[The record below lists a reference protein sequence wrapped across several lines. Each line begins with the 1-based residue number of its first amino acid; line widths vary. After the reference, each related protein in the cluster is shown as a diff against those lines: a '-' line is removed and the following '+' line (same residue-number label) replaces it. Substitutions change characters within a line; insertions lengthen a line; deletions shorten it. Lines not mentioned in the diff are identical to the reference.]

1 MNENIFNR
9 FWRRLKSAFEKGKKG
24 LPENLPSS
32 PTADGKIFRLWNW
45 VLPLLLGL
53 TTGWFAMTCIEMWL
67 EGRNGRNRPVA
78 FTSYLT
84 TSDQDIDA
92 GNITVFLRANP
103 FKVTPMKVPE
113 IAELV
118 SDDAPPPIVGSL
130 ATAILKGTSPG
141 YIAWMED
148 QGTLRLVL
156 VGDSFDVYTLEE
168 VTYLDA
174 TFVKDEDRVVK
185 EITYS
190 KQNPTAPMPSQ
201 RLADVRT
208 VGAGQVVPPDP
219 GRNTPGAISREMV
232 NELLEN
238 PFDELKKVRLRP
250 AENEQG
256 LQIQWIN
263 RDSILA
269 QLGVQKDDVIR
280 AINGIAFRNA
290 MDISNSLSSLMA
302 SDQFVVEVMRNG
314 TPTSLQYVV
323 R

>member
-1 MNENIFNR
+1 MNENIFRR
-9 FWRRLKSAFEKGKKG
+9 FGSKLKSAFKKSEKK
-24 LPENLPSS
+24 LPGSEPS
-32 PTADGKIFRLWNW
+32 TQDADGEIFRLWSW
-45 VLPLLLGL
+45 TLPLLLGL
-53 TTGWFAMTCIEMWL
+53 TVGWFIMTCVEVWL

-78 FTSYLT
+78 YASYLT
-84 TSDQDIDA
+84 TLDQDIDA
-92 GNITVFLRANP
+92 GNITAFLRANP
-103 FKVTPMKVPE
+103 FKVTPMKIPE
-113 IAELV
+113 STELIP
-118 SDDAPPPIVGSL
+118 DDAPPPIVGSL
-130 ATAILKGTSPG
+130 AKAILKGTSPG
-141 YIAWMED
+141 YMAWLED
-148 QGTLRLVL
+148 QGKLRLVM

-185 EITYS
+185 EITFS
-190 KQNPTAPMPSQ
+190 KQNPVAPVPSQ
-201 RLADVRT
+201 RLADVRAA
-208 VGAGQVVPPDP
+208 GAGQVVPPDSNTGRP
-219 GRNTPGAISREMV
+219 GEIGREMV
-232 NELLEN
+232 NQLLEN

-250 AENEQG
+250 AENDQG

-269 QLGVQKDDVIR
+269 QLGVQKNDVIR